1 MRKSLTAGPI
11 TWAYRAVVRMHS
23 GLPYHLSRGGHAL
36 PAWHYFFEVT
46 RRCNLRCK
54 MCQYIEYLEH
64 VPAHQQRA
72 DELSTEEWL
81 DVIDQTQ
88 PLGLITFTGGEVWL
102 RKDFSTILEHACK
115 KRRVHFITNGVLLDE
130 ERAARCIELAPK
142 IPGGVGLN
150 FVGVSIDG
158 TESIHDQIRAQQ
170 GAYRKSIQ
178 AIERLVARRK
188 ASRKTAPY
196 IHINTVI
203 LNDNIDVLPD
213 LPDLAAAAGAQVL
226 NLLTEM
232 RGPDNQELGHV
243 DPATFHAEDVNT
255 THIDRSR
262 LRDALRETRRRA
274 RAAGIELRMPRMPDE
289 EIVEHYDGGYD
300 LRHMACHSIWTN
312 LYVGAKGGV
321 YPCFLQKVGNV
332 REQPLRTL
340 WNSPQMR
347 AFRTRRRTE
356 AFEVCRGC
364 CEMEHCRKPL
374 AAKRLADTP
383 QPATPIN
390 THIT

>member
-1 MRKSLTAGPI
+1 MRPSLTARPI
-11 TWAYRAVVRMHS
+11 TWAYRAAVRMHS
-23 GLPYHLSRGGHAL
+23 GLPYRFSRSGHAL

-72 DELSTEEWL
+72 DELTTKEWIE
-81 DVIDQTQ
+81 VIDQTH

-102 RKDFSTILEHACK
+102 RKDCLTILEHACA

-130 ERAARCIELAPK
+130 ERVARCIELAPN

-158 TESIHDQIRAQQ
+158 TEAIHDRVRAQQ
-170 GAYRKSIQ
+170 GAYQKSMQ
-178 AIERLVARRK
+178 AIERLVTRRK
-188 ASRKTAPY
+188 IARKIAPY
-196 IHINTVI
+196 LHINTVI
-203 LNDNIDVLPD
+203 MNDNLDVLPD
-213 LPDLAAAAGAQVL
+213 LPDLAAAAGVQVL

-243 DPATFHAEDVNT
+243 DPATFQTEDVKT
-255 THIDRSR
+255 PGIDRTR
-262 LRDALRETRRRA
+262 LSEALRETQRRA
-274 RAAGIELRMPRMPDE
+274 SAAGIELRMPRMPDE
-289 EIVEHYDGGYD
+289 EILDHYDGGYD

-321 YPCFLQKVGNV
+321 YPCFLKKVGNV

-340 WNSPQMR
+340 WNNPQMR
-347 AFRTRRRTE
+347 AFRDRRRSE

-374 AAKRLADTP
+374 SAKQNVDAP
-383 QPATPIN
+383 QPAAAFD
-390 THIT
+390 THSA